1 MSAVSAEENITLDDG
16 ADLTSDYMELE
27 SNQGYDENVSE
38 NSIIEED
45 NVSDDDENISES
57 VDLVIYPVVEINS
70 AYSSHVAGNSFN
82 GDFAAHK
89 SSSCPHYSKSNDA
102 DVAVNERS
110 MYGMFSNFQLSAG
123 MGFEDL
129 LSNIN
134 TEDFSEKAYSSCK
147 DYFDYLKW
155 DSLKNFI
162 EENKIGDVFNSNI
175 HIDFQTFGD
184 VFNSNIHIDFQTFD
198 YLKYD
203 LINFMDAGMKY
214 VDFNIANLVDINAF
228 FDIFNKIMNSPST
241 HDVMANISVSNNNPT
256 LRNNK
261 FNSDY
266 SDYSFYQDIDSII
279 NFYDLNDDEI
289 ELFIGSDSNI
299 SDMLVVLDNI
309 TLINETFDLNT
320 MPDVCIYSYEDMGFD
335 LQLSD
340 DESCWRDAYNNCDET
355 FEMQSFRF
363 SQPINCLPSNISED
377 IQHTFY
383 HMIGCECTNTSFT
396 KQYTSYD
403 SLPEVS
409 EFDTITSTEQ
419 EDNHDNVLFKKYNVN
434 APFIVDNT
442 SVFALFGVIKITIP

>member
-1 MSAVSAEENITLDDG
+1 MLMSAVSAEENITLDDG
-16 ADLTSDYMELE
+16 TDLTSDYVELE
-27 SNQGYDENVSE
+27 SNQDYDENVSD
-38 NSIIEED
+38 NAIIED
-45 NVSDDDENISES
+45 NVSDDEKNISES
-57 VDLVIYPVVEINS
+57 VDLDICSGVVAKNS
-70 AYSSHVAGNSFN
+70 ACSSHIAGNSFN

-89 SSSCPHYSKSNDA
+89 SASCPHYSKSDGA

-110 MYGMFSNFQLSAG
+110 MYGMFSNFKLSAG
-123 MGFEDL
+123 MGFEAL

-134 TEDFSEKAYSSCK
+134 AEDFPEKAYSSCR

-175 HIDFQTFGD
+175 HIDFK
-184 VFNSNIHIDFQTFD
+184 TFD
-198 YLKYD
+198 YLRYD
-203 LINFMDAGMKY
+203 LINFMDAGVKY
-214 VDFNIANLVDINAF
+214 VDFNIVNLVDISSF

-279 NFYDLNDDEI
+279 NSYDLNDDEM

-299 SDMLVVLDNI
+299 SDMLIVLDNI

-320 MPDVCIYSYEDMGFD
+320 MPDVCIYSYEDMGSD

-383 HMIGCECTNTSFT
+383 HMIGCESTNTSFT

-403 SLPEVS
+403 NLPEVS
-409 EFDTITSTEQ
+409 EFDTVTSTEQ